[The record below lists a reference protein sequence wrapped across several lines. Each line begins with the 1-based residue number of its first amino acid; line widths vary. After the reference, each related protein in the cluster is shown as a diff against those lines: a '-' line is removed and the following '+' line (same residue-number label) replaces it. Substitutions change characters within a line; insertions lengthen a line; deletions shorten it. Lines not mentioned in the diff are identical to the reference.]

1 MSSLVLV
8 TVMSPLLAA
17 AVPLDS
23 KLDAYVQARVAEFD
37 TIPEERQKQ
46 LAKISKFVRDTRA
59 AGRPV
64 RLTFICT
71 HKLPAQPSLADLGQG
86 RRCAL
91 WHRSRNLLR
100 RNRSD
105 RVQPPRRGNPAAGWL
120 RDRRNRVTRKNPRYQ
135 VKYSDKAEP
144 LVCFSKKYDESPQ
157 SVRRLLRRD
166 DLLRRRQEVSGRLG
180 ATVRIPVPYEDPKVS
195 DNTDKEAATYDERS
209 RQIAREML
217 YAMSLV
223 DAK

>member
-23 KLDAYVQARVAEFD
+23 KLDDYVQARVAEFD

-71 HKLPAQPSLADLGQG
+71 HNS
-86 RRCAL
+86 RRSHLSQIWAKVAGAHYGIEL
-91 WHRSRNLLR
+91 QTFSGGTEATAFNPRAVATLR
-100 RNRSD
+100 R
-105 RVQPPRRGNPAAGWL
+105 AGFAIAEPG
-120 RDRRNRVTRKNPRYQ
+120 DEKNPRYQ

-144 LVCFSKKYDESPQ
+144 LVCFSKKYDETPNPSADFCAVLTCSDADKKCP
-157 SVRRLLRRD
+157 V
-166 DLLRRRQEVSGRLG
+166 VSG
-180 ATVRIPVPYEDPKVS
+180 ATVRIPVPYEDPKIS